1 MGISLRVFL
10 VNDDDSIHRFALTRY
25 ERLLSRDPNERI
37 AQHAGKRVRYILM
50 VVDLL
55 NREPVEILRVQ
66 YSYLYFDSE
75 GLINPAYREEEV
87 RLYLEIFPS
96 EPIIKY
102 PGQEINPKRSLP
114 KKCHDDKYK
123 WTPTP
128 EIEAVIV
135 ETVFGKG

>member
-37 AQHAGKRVRYILM
+37 TQHAGKRVRYILI

-75 GLINPAYREEEV
+75 GLINPACREEEV

-96 EPIIKY
+96 EPIIRY
-102 PGQEINPKRSLP
+102 QWQEIKPKRSLP
-114 KKCHDDKYK
+114 KKCYDDKYK

-128 EIEAVIV
+128 EIEAAIV

>member
-37 AQHAGKRVRYILM
+37 TQHAGKRVQYILI

-75 GLINPAYREEEV
+75 G
-87 RLYLEIFPS
+87 
-96 EPIIKY
+96 
-102 PGQEINPKRSLP
+102 
-114 KKCHDDKYK
+114 
-123 WTPTP
+123 
-128 EIEAVIV
+128 
-135 ETVFGKG
+135 

>member
-1 MGISLRVFL
+1 M
-10 VNDDDSIHRFALTRY
+10 
-25 ERLLSRDPNERI
+25 LSRDPNE
-37 AQHAGKRVRYILM
+37 L

-96 EPIIKY
+96 EPIIRY
-102 PGQEINPKRSLP
+102 QWQEIKPKRSLP
-114 KKCHDDKYK
+114 KKCYDDKYK

-128 EIEAVIV
+128 EIEAAIV